1 MGETWFP
8 PWERVG
14 GERRSLALGLLEAKV
29 LVVEPVPE
37 LRALG
42 LQVVAV
48 LVVRRDLDRH
58 LLDDRQAEALDA
70 RDLLRVVRE
79 DSNRREPEIG
89 EDLVADPV
97 FAHVGRETELEVGLD
112 GVHPVLLELVGL
124 QLVEKADAPALL
136 RHVEEYAALLGADP
150 RERLL
155 ELLAAVAAERVEDV
169 SGQTL
174 GVDADEDI
182 LLALDVAL
190 DERDV
195 VLAGQLLPE
204 GDRNEV
210 SVRRRYSIRSST
222 VIILRSWREQY
233 STRSGTRAIV
243 PSSFITS
250 QTTPAGLRPARRARS
265 TAASVCPARW
275 RTPPTRARRGKTWP
289 GWTRSSGPLLGSMAT
304 WIVRARSWA
313 EIPVETPSRASIDTV
328 KAVPNGVSFRSVICS
343 SASSSQRSSVRQ
355 RQISPRPCVAMKLT
369 ASGVANWA
377 AMVRSP
383 SFSRSAAST
392 TTMNLPCRT
401 SSSACSIVAKGVS
414 VAVWVTRES

>member
-1 MGETWFP
+1 M
-8 PWERVG
+8 
-14 GERRSLALGLLEAKV
+14 RST
-29 LVVEPVPE
+29 
-37 LRALG
+37 
-42 LQVVAV
+42 
-48 LVVRRDLDRH
+48 
-58 LLDDRQAEALDA
+58 
-70 RDLLRVVRE
+70 
-79 DSNRREPEIG
+79 S
-89 EDLVADPV
+89 
-97 FAHVGRETELEVGLD
+97 F
-112 GVHPVLLELVGL
+112 
-124 QLVEKADAPALL
+124 
-136 RHVEEYAALLGADP
+136 
-150 RERLL
+150 
-155 ELLAAVAAERVEDV
+155 
-169 SGQTL
+169 
-174 GVDADEDI
+174 
-182 LLALDVAL
+182 
-190 DERDV
+190 
-195 VLAGQLLPE
+195 
-204 GDRNEV
+204 

-222 VIILRSWREQY
+222 VIILRSWRAQY
-233 STRSGTRAIV
+233 ATRSGTRAIV

-328 KAVPNGVSFRSVICS
+328 NAVPNGVSFRSVICW

-392 TTMNLPCRT
+392 TTTNLPART
-401 SSSACSIVAKGVS
+401 SSIASSIAESAGSVVAIGAIVSGLAPSTCQLLDVLGEDVDLEVDLVARLERAQGGDLERVRDQGDRKGLVVDRGDRERDAVDGDRALLDA
-414 VAVWVTRES
+414 VAEDLR

>member
-14 GERRSLALGLLEAKV
+14 RERRSLALGLLEAKV

-89 EDLVADPV
+89 EDLVADP
-97 FAHVGRETELEVGLD
+97 
-112 GVHPVLLELVGL
+112 
-124 QLVEKADAPALL
+124 
-136 RHVEEYAALLGADP
+136 

-210 SVRRRYSIRSST
+210 SVGRREADRSHALHQL
-222 VIILRSWREQY
+222 LRAPAVLDQVFDRDHLELVA
-233 STRSGTRAIV
+233 RAV
-243 PSSFITS
+243 LDKVGYARHRPVVFHHLADD
-250 QTTPAGLRPARRARS
+250 AGRIEACEA
-265 TAASVCPARW
+265 
-275 RTPPTRARRGKTWP
+275 G
-289 GWTRSSGPLLGSMAT
+289 
-304 WIVRARSWA
+304 
-313 EIPVETPSRASIDTV
+313 EID
-328 KAVPNGVSFRSVICS
+328 
-343 SASSSQRSSVRQ
+343 
-355 RQISPRPCVAMKLT
+355 
-369 ASGVANWA
+369 
-377 AMVRSP
+377 
-383 SFSRSAAST
+383 
-392 TTMNLPCRT
+392 
-401 SSSACSIVAKGVS
+401 
-414 VAVWVTRES
+414 